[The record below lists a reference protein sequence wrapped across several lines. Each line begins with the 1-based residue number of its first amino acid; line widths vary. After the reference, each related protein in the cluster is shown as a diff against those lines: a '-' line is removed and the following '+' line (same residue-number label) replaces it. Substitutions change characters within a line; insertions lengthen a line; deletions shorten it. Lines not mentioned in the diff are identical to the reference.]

1 MYAHAIL
8 LKRHS
13 KFIMKKSE
21 QPLYPKLSPIY
32 NKILQL
38 LSAILLIVL
47 LMTLWLSTAEK
58 SEQVLSLHFKQ
69 TADKFL
75 QQAIAGV
82 SVLLVEKEI
91 SQSKKSRDAQL
102 QSYLNHLGEADFIK
116 QVHLY
121 DKTGLLLLK
130 STSDGEASA
139 SIKSLY
145 GIDERLKTLNKSSKY
160 SPFVSEIRTE
170 QLIGYLRLTIEKSYL
185 TATLAKDN
193 YNTQTLSRLLL
204 IIAGL
209 VGFLLTRGLNRFSRQ
224 GFRMPDVNTKL
235 TTKK

>member
-1 MYAHAIL
+1 ML
-8 LKRHS
+8 
-13 KFIMKKSE
+13 MKKHNKFNMKQSE

-58 SEQVLSLHFKQ
+58 SEQALSLHFEQ
-69 TADKFL
+69 TAEKFL
-75 QQAIAGV
+75 EQAIVGV
-82 SVLLVEKEI
+82 SVLLVEKETA
-91 SQSKKSRDAQL
+91 KSIKARNVQL
-102 QSYLNHLGEADFIK
+102 QTYINHLGEADFIK

-121 DKTGLLLLK
+121 DATGLLLFK
-130 STSDGEASA
+130 SDSGGEASA

-145 GIDERLKTLNKSSKY
+145 GIDESLQTLDKSRKY
-160 SPFVSEIRTE
+160 SPFISEIRTDK
-170 QLIGYLRLTIEKSYL
+170 LVGYLRLTIEKSYL
-185 TATLAKDN
+185 TAALAKDN
-193 YNTQTLSRLLL
+193 DNTQTLYRFLL

-224 GFRMPDVNTKL
+224 GFRMPEIEL
-235 TTKK
+235 TAKK

>member
-13 KFIMKKSE
+13 KFIMNKSE

-47 LMTLWLSTAEK
+47 LMTLWVSTAEK
-58 SEQVLSLHFKQ
+58 SEQALSLHFER
-69 TADKFL
+69 TAEKFL
-75 QQAIAGV
+75 LQAIAGV
-82 SVLLVEKEI
+82 SVLLIEKET
-91 SQSKKSRDAQL
+91 SQSKKSQQAQL
-102 QSYLNHLGEADFIK
+102 QSYLDHLGEADFIK

-130 STSDGEASA
+130 SASGGEASA

-145 GIDERLKTLNKSSKY
+145 GIDESLRTLNKSSKY
-160 SPFVSEIRTE
+160 SPFVSEIRTDK
-170 QLIGYLRLTIEKSYL
+170 LIGYLRLTIEKSYL
-185 TATLAKDN
+185 TSSLAKTNDK
-193 YNTQTLSRLLL
+193 TQTLYRFLL
-204 IIAGL
+204 IIAGF

-224 GFRMPDVNTKL
+224 GFRMPDTKL
-235 TTKK
+235 TVKK